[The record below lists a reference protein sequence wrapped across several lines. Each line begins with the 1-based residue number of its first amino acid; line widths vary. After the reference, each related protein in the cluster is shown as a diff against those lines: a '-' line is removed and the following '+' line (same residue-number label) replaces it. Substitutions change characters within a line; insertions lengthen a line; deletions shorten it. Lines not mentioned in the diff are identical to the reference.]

1 MQKMSS
7 TIPGLLSLLALSLL
21 HALSGSAQTTEPWL
35 GLVPEV
41 EHTEGELAGMT
52 TYRLYL
58 YTPSEDDFLYACS
71 GYDDRP
77 LVLES
82 TTSPAWFQSEFA
94 TSIFVEKI
102 DTTLFAILPELETQL
117 KYDSWF
123 TVGWTPELA
132 VMPESE
138 DTIPPQYLGLSDPG
152 ILTTQTTYAID
163 TVYLADT
170 VIYDTLSFSVDT
182 LEFIPPYD
190 MFAEFEMGNNL
201 NAAGPIGNSWFTLP
215 EISTT
220 SSFAGEDLRV
230 CVAQLTTAGEISG
243 QMLISARLNF
253 TDPNAFDLFEEVLP
267 ILVACNDA
275 EASNYEPESFSNDGC
290 QYEADGVSDL
300 RAIVPLKVYP
310 SPASSMVNVVL
321 PSQANRGMLSG
332 TLAVTALDGRSV
344 GTWNVQGRNT
354 RLDISHLT
362 AGQYV
367 IALHDER
374 GESTGHRTTL
384 LVTH

>member
-1 MQKMSS
+1 MRKLSS

-58 YTPSEDDFLYACS
+58 YTPSEDDFLVLC
-71 GYDDRP
+71 GGWDENP
-77 LVLES
+77 MVLES
-82 TTSPAWFQSEFA
+82 TASPAWYQNGLVTGSLSTGVNPAFFDVAPESE
-94 TSIFVEKI
+94 
-102 DTTLFAILPELETQL
+102 
-117 KYDSWF
+117 YDSWF
-123 TVGWTPELA
+123 TVGWTPESTDPL
-132 VMPESE
+132 VQI
-138 DTIPPQYLGLSDPG
+138 TTLSDPG
-152 ILTTQTTYAID
+152 IFDVDTLFQIE
-163 TVYLADT
+163 TVYEADT
-170 VIYDTLSFSVDT
+170 VVFDTLGFSIDT
-182 LEFIPPYD
+182 LDIPPYD
-190 MFAEFEMGNNL
+190 MFAEFNLGNNL
-201 NAAGPIGNSWFTLP
+201 NATGPIGNAWFVLP
-215 EISTT
+215 TMT
-220 SSFAGEDLRV
+220 NTAAFAGDDLRI
-230 CVAQLTTAGEISG
+230 CLAQLTTAGEING
-243 QMLISARLNF
+243 QIFVSLRQNF
-253 TDPNAFDLFEEVLP
+253 TAQGVFDDFEDVLP
-267 ILVACNDA
+267 IVMACNDP
-275 EASNYEPESFSNDGC
+275 EASNYEPDSFSNDGC
-290 QYEADGVSDL
+290 KYEVDVVNDL

-321 PSQANRGMLSG
+321 PSQASGGMLSG

-367 IALHDER
+367 IALHDEK